1 MAQRTDTTLDNKHM
15 NGASL
20 SPAVPENSFA
30 ATVLQPRTQTAR
42 RTERPAKKALDGE
55 SPPNRAR
62 SGAHPGRGDLFLY
75 MLLTVLMVAA
85 WQLSQTQLFKA
96 SEDTGYWI
104 GVAGGSM
111 MLALFSYPLRKYV
124 PFMQRLGK
132 VKWWFWFHL
141 FLGIAGPWLIL
152 VHSGFHIGSLNAG
165 VALYSMGIVVA
176 SGVIGR
182 FIYVRVHRGLDG
194 QRMSLS
200 ELRTRAY
207 LRESDARSHLH
218 FSPAVEAA
226 LLAFEEHELRAK
238 PGWPTYLRQVTFLP
252 LQRQVA
258 YRRCRGELR
267 RSLRAVALER
277 QWTDDDL
284 RRRERRLR
292 RLVDRYLDAV
302 VRVAQYTA
310 YERVFA
316 LWHLAHL
323 PFVYLLVISAFV
335 HVFAVH
341 AY

>member
-1 MAQRTDTTLDNKHM
+1 MD
-15 NGASL
+15 GASL
-20 SPAVPENSFA
+20 SPATSRALNVDARP
-30 ATVLQPRTQTAR
+30 R
-42 RTERPAKKALDGE
+42 RTAAGTR
-55 SPPNRAR
+55 
-62 SGAHPGRGDLFLY
+62 PGRGDLLLY
-75 MLLTVLMVAA
+75 LLLSGLVAA
-85 WQLSQTQLFKA
+85 AWHISHLQLFK
-96 SEDTGYWI
+96 SSDDTSYWI
-104 GVAGGSM
+104 AVTGGSM
-111 MLALFSYPLRKYV
+111 MLLLFSYPLRKHFR
-124 PFMQRLGK
+124 FMHRLGK
-132 VKWWFWFHL
+132 VKWWFWLHL

-152 VHSGFHIGSLNAG
+152 VHSGFHVGSLNAG

-200 ELRTRAY
+200 ELRARAY

-284 RRRERRLR
+284 KRRERRLR

-323 PFVYLLVISAFV
+323 PFIYLLVISAVV